1 MKTQVILKNPLARK
15 AWAAM
20 QEAVAEIVEEHR
32 RQGRPLAI
40 WRDGKVVWIEPEP
53 ASIVRER
60 PANYRTRHRAKK
72 SSSR

>member
-1 MKTQVILKNPLARK
+1 MKKHVVLKNPLARK

-32 RQGRPLAI
+32 RHGRPLAI

-53 ASIVRER
+53 ASAVRER
-60 PANYRTRHRAKK
+60 PAAYKTRAHGKK
-72 SSSR
+72 S